1 MSKELIISI
10 ILGVLLMGCVLLGA
24 IQSSL
29 LSNQFFLLFGL
40 ATILGQVVMAHLAFN
55 QYKNLSNQTTK
66 ESTENE
72 QGREER
78 GDEQGNDGFDD

>member
-1 MSKELIISI
+1 
-10 ILGVLLMGCVLLGA
+10 
-24 IQSSL
+24 
-29 LSNQFFLLFGL
+29 
-40 ATILGQVVMAHLAFN
+40 MAHLAFN